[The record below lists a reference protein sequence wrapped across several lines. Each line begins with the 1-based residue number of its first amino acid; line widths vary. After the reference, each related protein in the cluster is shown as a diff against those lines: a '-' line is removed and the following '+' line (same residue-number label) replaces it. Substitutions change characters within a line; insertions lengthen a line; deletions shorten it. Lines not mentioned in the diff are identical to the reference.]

1 MHIFWCGFRRKFDEI
16 LNFTIPKFKMSN
28 SVTNVS
34 QKSKNVE
41 FYQIL
46 IIFYHIRPIF
56 RILTAVKTQ
65 NLPGND
71 ILFHL
76 VCAEWSKTLEY
87 LFLNLKICHMWA
99 QIVGKGLKPSFLP
112 HLDHFW
118 MIQNFPGKSGSVSFF
133 QLLGMNFRHKIWK
146 IVGAVFEK
154 FCQKH
159 QKWPKNAVFSDFWM
173 IQTFFQKSAWQCFL

>member
-1 MHIFWCGFRRKFDEI
+1 MHIFWCGFRRKFAEI
-16 LNFTIPKFKMSN
+16 LNFTLPWLKMSN
-28 SVTNVS
+28 SVNNVS
-34 QKSKNVE
+34 QKSKNIE
-41 FYQIL
+41 LYPIL
-46 IIFYHIRPIF
+46 IVF

-87 LFLNLKICHMWA
+87 PFLNLKICHMWA

-133 QLLGMNFRHKIWK
+133 QLLGMNFRQKIWK
-146 IVGAVFEK
+146 IVRAVFEK

-159 QKWPKNAVFSDFWM
+159 QKWPKNAVISDFWM